1 MSLFIIT
8 SLIAIIAV
16 LIGLIV
22 YAVILKM
29 DGEYYRPMSNE
40 QIREQQILRGLYKL
54 PKGDA

>member
-1 MSLFIIT
+1 MVLLILT
-8 SLIAIIAV
+8 SIIAV

-29 DGEYYRPMSNE
+29 SKDHYRPMSNE

-54 PKGDA
+54 PKDDG

>member
-8 SLIAIIAV
+8 SLIAINAV

-29 DGEYYRPMSNE
+29 DGDYYRPMSNE
-40 QIREQQILRGLYKL
+40 QIREQQILRGLYKQT
-54 PKGDA
+54 KD